1 MCFLHNRRLCTKN
14 TYTFIMDWFSQLARK
29 ISSQVSSLYT
39 IAKGKPL
46 YARAIFLAL
55 CVAMTKCIVV
65 FNEETL
71 VALTFVLFVDF
82 SLFYFSQTVQES
94 LDERSAQIQKEM
106 ERSYVQRKQVL
117 VGSIEE
123 LKKESAFPEYISKW
137 GQLTTQT
144 MRMIVAPE
152 IKSLLY
158 TQIRERMN
166 AIRSSRGKNL
176 PSLQTHLA
184 DHFVLATH
192 LNLYRVSE
200 SKEKGSIADD
210 ITAGE
215 KK

>member
-1 MCFLHNRRLCTKN
+1 MA
-14 TYTFIMDWFSQLARK
+14 WFSQLAKK
-29 ISSQVSSLYT
+29 ISSRISSLYT
-39 IAKGKPL
+39 TAKGKPL

-71 VALTFVLFVDF
+71 VALTFVLFLDF

-94 LDERSAQIQKEM
+94 LDERSTQIQREM

-117 VGSIEE
+117 TRSIEE
-123 LKKESAFPEYISKW
+123 LKKESTFPDYISKW
-137 GQLTTQT
+137 GKLTTQT
-144 MRMIVAPE
+144 IRMIAPPE

-158 TQIRERMN
+158 AQIRERMN

-184 DHFVLATH
+184 DHFVLAAH
-192 LNLYRVSE
+192 LHLYRVSE
-200 SKEKGSIADD
+200 SKNKSSIADD
-210 ITAGE
+210 ITTTE
-215 KK
+215 STRT